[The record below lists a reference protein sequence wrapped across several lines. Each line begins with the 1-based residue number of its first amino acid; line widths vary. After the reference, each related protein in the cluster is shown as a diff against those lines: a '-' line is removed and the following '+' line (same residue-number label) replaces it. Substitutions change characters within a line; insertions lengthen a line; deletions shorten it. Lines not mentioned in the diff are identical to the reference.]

1 MKKGIEHAQIER
13 FPTAGHFIMLEE
25 PQDFAQ
31 RLKAFLD
38 EKEPVTTPMI
48 STTLSPTPSVTL

>member
-1 MKKGIEHAQIER
+1 
-13 FPTAGHFIMLEE
+13 MLEE

-38 EKEPVTTPMI
+38 MKDPIPASVM
-48 STTLSPTPSVTL
+48 STTLTPTPSVTL